1 VGDKRSGQSTKSQSA
16 KGAKGKGALNTAS
29 RTGKKQPVIQPLGK
43 APTNKKEE
51 SESVLWGVA
60 VFGLFV
66 TGG

>member
-1 VGDKRSGQSTKSQSA
+1 
-16 KGAKGKGALNTAS
+16 
-29 RTGKKQPVIQPLGK
+29 VIQPLGK

-66 TGG
+66 TGGLQNPML